1 LSTTFPDALSVLSAM
16 ITPAVL
22 ISGCASLIM
31 ATTGRLN
38 RAVDRTRETA
48 AQLAA
53 FVADAATQSDAGRD
67 EALHRLMFQQL
78 DYSTTRSRLLQ
89 RGLTRLYFAL
99 GAFVATS
106 VAIGIVAV
114 TGSQYALVPIAFGLA
129 GAALLLYACVVLVR
143 ESQIA
148 LTALDREMDFV
159 WERGRTHATPEM
171 LAQWRAMGLF
181 GAWFTPTRT
190 SSED

>member
-1 LSTTFPDALSVLSAM
+1 MSTTFPDALSVLSAM

-22 ISGCASLIM
+22 ISGSASLIM

-53 FVADAATQSDAGRD
+53 FVSEGTTPADDRRD
-67 EALHRLMFQQL
+67 EGLHRLLFQQL

-106 VAIGIVAV
+106 VAIGVVAV
-114 TGSQYALVPIAFGLA
+114 TGSQYAFVPIAFGLA
-129 GAALLLYACVVLVR
+129 GAALLLFACVVLVR

-159 WERGRTHATPEM
+159 WERGRAHATPEM

-181 GAWFTPTRT
+181 DAWFAPTRT